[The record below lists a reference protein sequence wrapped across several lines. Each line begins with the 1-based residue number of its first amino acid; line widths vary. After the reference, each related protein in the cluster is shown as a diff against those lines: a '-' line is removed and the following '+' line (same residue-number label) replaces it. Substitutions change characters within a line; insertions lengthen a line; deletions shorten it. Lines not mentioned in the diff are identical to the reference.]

1 MSKVYAVCF
10 GGASSEYEISCVSAS
25 WVIDCIKTED
35 TEVLKIGIS
44 KDGVWFLYNG
54 PTEKIRNLS
63 WIDDKENL
71 VPCVISPCTVQ
82 HGIFVF
88 NKAEGTFESKRI
100 DAVFPVLHGK
110 NGEDGT
116 IQGLFELARIP
127 YVGCSTYSSAVCMD
141 KITAKLICTGA
152 GIKNAKMTYVR
163 SGADYDAEALK
174 REAEKIGYPLF
185 VKPSNTGSSIGV
197 SKVKSSDELVKAVE
211 NAFKFDRKV
220 LVEEYIEGREIE
232 VAVFSDRERLIVS
245 ECGEVVPDAEFYDF
259 EAKYVSGGS
268 KTFIPANLCD
278 DVAEN
283 VRAAA
288 KQVFELLDCK
298 GLSRVDF
305 FVKKDGE
312 IYFNEINT
320 IPGFTEISLYPSLMR
335 HLGIDGEELVEML
348 FESASLG
355 GACL

>member
-25 WVIDCIKTED
+25 WVIDCIKSEN

-44 KDGVWFLYNG
+44 KEGVWFLYNG
-54 PTEKIRNLS
+54 GTDKIRDLS

-71 VPCVISPCTVQ
+71 VPCVVSPCTVQ
-82 HGIFVF
+82 HGIFTF
-88 NKAEGTFESKRI
+88 NKAEGTFKSKRI

-116 IQGLFELARIP
+116 IQGLFELAGIP

-152 GIKNAKMTYVR
+152 GIKNAEMTYVK
-163 SGADYDAEALK
+163 SGSGYDEEALK
-174 REAEKIGYPLF
+174 NNAEKIGYPLF
-185 VKPSNTGSSIGV
+185 VKPSNTGSSVGV
-197 SKVKSSDELVKAVE
+197 SKVRNCDELLSAVE
-211 NAFKFDRKV
+211 SAFKYDRKV
-220 LVEEYIEGREIE
+220 LVEEYVEGREIE
-232 VAVFSDRERLIVS
+232 VAVFSDGDRMIVS

-259 EAKYVSGGS
+259 EAKYLSGGS
-268 KTFIPANLCD
+268 KTFIPADLCEA
-278 DVAEN
+278 VAEK
-283 VRAAA
+283 VRATA

-305 FVKKDGE
+305 FVKKNGE
-312 IYFNEINT
+312 VYFNEINT

-335 HLGIDGEELVEML
+335 HLGIEGEELVEML
-348 FESASLG
+348 FDSASLG
-355 GACL
+355 GSCL